1 MGVRE
6 FIDALART
14 PQSTI
19 FLFALGLT
27 VLRLVVYPLLRRTA
41 AHKRGP
47 GYKFGRGL
55 NEIADSLVYAAI
67 LIFFL
72 VRPFVFQ
79 TFVIPSGSMV
89 PTLLV
94 NDYIGL
100 NKAIYRYTEPQRHD
114 IVVFRPPKRAVL
126 DTQVDGAGNV
136 NVDFVKRLIGLPGD
150 LIEIRR
156 GELYQNGQRVDQP
169 WIHYTRPLGD
179 GTKFE
184 DLEPDVVKEMT
195 KQNWKLVM
203 RNGEV
208 YPLNYTDYDA
218 NSEYPQRGPDGILPY
233 GTVPDYALT
242 DEAEMKRLEAEPPQK
257 IPEGYYLF
265 MGDNRNNS
273 SDGRAWGLV
282 PKASIVGRAEF
293 IWMPL
298 SRAQG
303 LRGK

>member
-1 MGVRE
+1 MRE

-14 PQSTI
+14 PQSII

-27 VLRLVVYPLLRRTA
+27 AVRLVVFPILRRTV
-41 AHKRGP
+41 AHLRGP
-47 GYKFGRGL
+47 LYKTGRGV

-100 NKAIYRYTEPQRHD
+100 NKAIYRYTEPQRFD
-114 IVVFRPPKRAVL
+114 IVVFRPPKRAAQEGQI
-126 DTQVDGAGNV
+126 DAAGNV

-150 LIEIRR
+150 LVEIRR
-156 GELYQNGQRVDQP
+156 GDLYINGQRTDQP
-169 WIHYTRPLGD
+169 WIHFTRPIGD
-179 GTKFE
+179 GSRYV
-184 DLEPDVVKEMT
+184 DLDPTVIQEMT
-195 KQNWKLVM
+195 KQSWKLVK

-208 YPLNYTDYDA
+208 YPLNYTEYDA
-218 NSEYPQRGPDGILPY
+218 NSEYPQRGPANILPY
-233 GTVPDYALT
+233 GTVPAYALT
-242 DEAEMKRLEAEPPQK
+242 DTAEMERLKGQPAEK